1 MSPIMNMVA
10 NRTREIQPSGMK
22 RGAYGNV
29 DYGGG
34 QTGTESGNAETAKP
48 TPKVK
53 RAVLLSRPPFSTFRT
68 LQFRE
73 RVSYLM
79 MDVPHY
85 PSRAG
90 CKVSGNQ
97 SCWSVTVIRKS

>member
-53 RAVLLSRPPFSTFRT
+53 RAVLLSRPPLKNEPS
-68 LQFRE
+68 LKE
-73 RVSYLM
+73 SPRVNGRLDPLLIYAVNHMGL
-79 MDVPHY
+79 
-85 PSRAG
+85 A
-90 CKVSGNQ
+90 
-97 SCWSVTVIRKS
+97 